1 MLLWYQMTHGLFY
14 CLIAAMKRKR
24 INKKFKNEFWLELHY
39 TSKARGLS
47 GSKKNLVSEFWDINN
62 LIYSIENHLPD
73 VENAVLSRTILYLSA
88 GSDLTE
94 KWYSKTHATF
104 LKRYTTHSSFFGDL
118 INSNGYLLN
127 ANSYRKLITVSGLVK
142 TLIQTN

>member
-1 MLLWYQMTHGLFY
+1 MVRTSLRFQN
-14 CLIAAMKRKR
+14 
-24 INKKFKNEFWLELHY
+24 NKTEWIQKN
-39 TSKARGLS
+39 R
-47 GSKKNLVSEFWDINN
+47 VSEFCDINT

-73 VENAVLSRTILYLSA
+73 VENAVLSLVILYLSA
-88 GSDLTE
+88 GSGLTE